1 MAGYLW
7 SHMTPWLQA
16 DIDLVA
22 RAPDTDVFDNSPF
35 LAVHVRRGDKL
46 VREAKMHLCEV
57 YV

>member
-1 MAGYLW
+1 
-7 SHMTPWLQA
+7 MTPWLQA